1 MAASPSGHATK
12 TVRDHESWMYLTVPA
27 LLHRFPITPAPGDDY
42 LTVHIRTLGDWPSH
56 LRNLFT
62 EYIGAGRA
70 AEPLLLD
77 GNRVTSKTEIRLPAI
92 FIDGPYSAPVQN
104 YKQYDILLLI
114 GLGSGVTT
122 FFSILKDTL
131 NNIKSSDEV
140 ESTHGP
146 EVVSFKNNWPA
157 KAYFYWVT
165 GEQGSFDWRKGL
177 MNEIAERDHSSVIE
191 VHNYLTSVYVEGDA
205 RSAFI
210 AMVQSLQH
218 AKYGVDIISRTRT
231 KGHFARPNW
240 RRVFSSLAVAHKNA
254 RIGELNLQTIYHI
267 RFKLRGTVVN
277 MYKNLQVYSI
287 VNLPRSRKN
296 SRIFRKNSAR
306 HPQLGS
312 ISTMGIQINGIKLH
326 STIVDAFMNFV
337 NAIFFDLAMD
347 RCINMFLYLF
357 GLLWMI
363 GFMYF
368 YALLDE
374 LGLVTSEAVVQKQ
387 PNRRLTS
394 QFADMLKSNTERTK
408 IP

>member
-177 MNEIAERDHSSVIE
+177 MNEIAERDHSVLISLDVFLKFIGMSGVFYCE
-191 VHNYLTSVYVEGDA
+191 SSTLTKELKDLSKEFSQTSTTRFNFHNG
-205 RSAFI
+205 
-210 AMVQSLQH
+210 
-218 AKYGVDIISRTRT
+218 
-231 KGHFARPNW
+231 
-240 RRVFSSLAVAHKNA
+240 
-254 RIGELNLQTIYHI
+254 
-267 RFKLRGTVVN
+267 
-277 MYKNLQVYSI
+277 
-287 VNLPRSRKN
+287 N
-296 SRIFRKNSAR
+296 SN
-306 HPQLGS
+306 
-312 ISTMGIQINGIKLH
+312 
-326 STIVDAFMNFV
+326 
-337 NAIFFDLAMD
+337 
-347 RCINMFLYLF
+347 
-357 GLLWMI
+357 
-363 GFMYF
+363 
-368 YALLDE
+368 
-374 LGLVTSEAVVQKQ
+374 
-387 PNRRLTS
+387 
-394 QFADMLKSNTERTK
+394 
-408 IP
+408 